1 MGLTKFISHLFKTT
15 IVLVV
20 LVMVFLLAIDLIIQ
34 LSEELN
40 NKSQTNALATVLGL
54 IKDLDQRSLYFIEAA
69 IIIGCALS
77 ISLLHQANTLNLLR
91 MLGLS
96 PQRIILY
103 IALLPCMFAGIW
115 IFINQNAYESKIDLS
130 QDAQFIGDNKIL
142 VDLHAKNQ
150 VFLYEINAEK
160 RILRSEVEDKS
171 LFERSL
177 LNQSKELASYRSD
190 LEGQV
195 DILIPLTSLILIYFI
210 GSLSFVSKRNITTG
224 GMIAISLGIAFTLTL
239 IKNLLISLSIIL
251 NFSPVLLIALL
262 GIALFLFANQRFKA
276 L

>member
-160 RILRSEVEDKS
+160 SILRSEVEDKS
-171 LFERSL
+171 LFETAL
-177 LNQSKELASYRSD
+177 VNQSKELASYRSD

-224 GMIAISLGIAFTLTL
+224 GMIAISLGIAFALTL

>member
-1 MGLTKFISHLFKTT
+1 MGLSKFISHLFKTT

-160 RILRSEVEDKS
+160 SILRSEVEDKS

>member
-171 LFERSL
+171 LFERAL

>member
-1 MGLTKFISHLFKTT
+1 MGLTKFIYHLFKTT

-142 VDLHAKNQ
+142 VDLPAKNQ

-160 RILRSEVEDKS
+160 SILRSVVEDES
-171 LFERSL
+171 LFETTL
-177 LNQSKELASYRSD
+177 VNQSKELASYRSD

>member
-160 RILRSEVEDKS
+160 SILRSEVEDKS
-171 LFERSL
+171 LFERAL

>member
-40 NKSQTNALATVLGL
+40 NKSQTTALATVLDL

-160 RILRSEVEDKS
+160 SILRSEVEDKS

-190 LEGQV
+190 LEEQV

>member
-160 RILRSEVEDKS
+160 SILRSEVEDKS

>member
-115 IFINQNAYESKIDLS
+115 IFINQNDYESKIDLS

-160 RILRSEVEDKS
+160 SILRSVVEDKS
-171 LFERSL
+171 LFETAL
-177 LNQSKELASYRSD
+177 VNQSKELASYRSD

>member
-142 VDLHAKNQ
+142 VDLPAKNQ

-160 RILRSEVEDKS
+160 SILRSVVEDKS
-171 LFERSL
+171 LFETAL
-177 LNQSKELASYRSD
+177 VNQSKELASYRSD

>member
-142 VDLHAKNQ
+142 VDLPAKNQ

-160 RILRSEVEDKS
+160 SILRSEVEDKS

>member
-1 MGLTKFISHLFKTT
+1 MGLTKFIYHLFKTT
-15 IVLVV
+15 IVLVT

-40 NKSQTNALATVLGL
+40 NKTQTTALATVLDL

-130 QDAQFIGDNKIL
+130 QGAQFIGENKIL
-142 VDLHAKNQ
+142 VDLPAKNQ
-150 VFLYEINAEK
+150 AFLYEINPEK
-160 RILRSEVEDKS
+160 NILKSVVEDKS
-171 LFERSL
+171 PFETAL
-177 LNQSKELASYRSD
+177 VNKSKEVVSYRSD

-224 GMIAISLGIAFTLTL
+224 GVIAISLGIAFALTM

-251 NFSPVLLIALL
+251 NFSPILLIALL
-262 GIALFLFANQRFKA
+262 GMALFIFANQRFKA

>member
-1 MGLTKFISHLFKTT
+1 MGITKFISHLFKTT

-40 NKSQTNALATVLGL
+40 NKSQTNALATILGL
-54 IKDLDQRSLYFIEAA
+54 INDLDQRSLYFIEAA

-103 IALLPCMFAGIW
+103 IALLPCVLAGIW
-115 IFINQNAYESKIDLS
+115 IFINQNAYDSKIDLS

-142 VDLHAKNQ
+142 VDLPAKNQ
-150 VFLYEINAEK
+150 AFLYEINPEK
-160 RILRSEVEDKS
+160 SILRSVVEDKS
-171 LFERSL
+171 LFETAL
-177 LNQSKELASYRSD
+177 VNQSKELASYRSD

-195 DILIPLTSLILIYFI
+195 DILIPITSLILIYFI

-224 GMIAISLGIAFTLTL
+224 GMIAISLGIAFALTL

>member
-1 MGLTKFISHLFKTT
+1 
-15 IVLVV
+15 
-20 LVMVFLLAIDLIIQ
+20 
-34 LSEELN
+34 
-40 NKSQTNALATVLGL
+40 
-54 IKDLDQRSLYFIEAA
+54 
-69 IIIGCALS
+69 
-77 ISLLHQANTLNLLR
+77 

-150 VFLYEINAEK
+150 VFLYEINPEK
-160 RILRSEVEDKS
+160 SILRSVVEDKS
-171 LFERSL
+171 LFETAL
-177 LNQSKELASYRSD
+177 VNQSKELASYRSD

-195 DILIPLTSLILIYFI
+195 DILIPITSLILIYFI

>member
-1 MGLTKFISHLFKTT
+1 MGITKFISHLFKTT

-160 RILRSEVEDKS
+160 SILRSEVEDKS
-171 LFERSL
+171 LFEAAL

>member
-1 MGLTKFISHLFKTT
+1 MGITKFISHLFKTT

-40 NKSQTNALATVLGL
+40 HKSQTNALATVLGL

-160 RILRSEVEDKS
+160 SILRSEVEDKS
-171 LFERSL
+171 LFERAL
-177 LNQSKELASYRSD
+177 LNQSKELAGYRSD

>member
-40 NKSQTNALATVLGL
+40 NKSQTNALTTVLGL

-160 RILRSEVEDKS
+160 SILRSEVEDKS

>member
-40 NKSQTNALATVLGL
+40 NKSQTNALATVSGL

-103 IALLPCMFAGIW
+103 IALLTCMFAGIW

-150 VFLYEINAEK
+150 AFLYEINPEK
-160 RILRSEVEDKS
+160 SILRSVVEDKS
-171 LFERSL
+171 LFETAL
-177 LNQSKELASYRSD
+177 VNQSKELASYRSD

>member
-160 RILRSEVEDKS
+160 SILRSVVEDKS
-171 LFERSL
+171 LFETAL
-177 LNQSKELASYRSD
+177 VNQSKELTSYRSD

>member
-40 NKSQTNALATVLGL
+40 NKSQTNALSTVLGL

-160 RILRSEVEDKS
+160 SILRSEVEDKS
-171 LFERSL
+171 LFEAAL

-224 GMIAISLGIAFTLTL
+224 GMIAISLGIAFALTL

>member
-1 MGLTKFISHLFKTT
+1 
-15 IVLVV
+15 
-20 LVMVFLLAIDLIIQ
+20 
-34 LSEELN
+34 
-40 NKSQTNALATVLGL
+40 
-54 IKDLDQRSLYFIEAA
+54 
-69 IIIGCALS
+69 
-77 ISLLHQANTLNLLR
+77 
-91 MLGLS
+91 ML
-96 PQRIILY
+96 
-103 IALLPCMFAGIW
+103 AGIW
-115 IFINQNAYESKIDLS
+115 IFINQNDYESKIDLS

-160 RILRSEVEDKS
+160 SILRSEVEDKS
-171 LFERSL
+171 LFEAAL

-195 DILIPLTSLILIYFI
+195 NILIPLTSLILIYFI

>member
-115 IFINQNAYESKIDLS
+115 IFINQNNYESKIDLS
-130 QDAQFIGDNKIL
+130 EVAQFIGDNKIL
-142 VDLHAKNQ
+142 VDLPAKNQ
-150 VFLYEINAEK
+150 AFLYEINPEK
-160 RILRSEVEDKS
+160 SILRSVVEDKS
-171 LFERSL
+171 FFKTALVNE
-177 LNQSKELASYRSD
+177 SKELTSYRSD

-195 DILIPLTSLILIYFI
+195 DILIPITSLILIYFI

>member
-40 NKSQTNALATVLGL
+40 NKSQTTALATVLDL

-160 RILRSEVEDKS
+160 SILRSEVEDKS

>member
-160 RILRSEVEDKS
+160 SILRSEVEDKS
-171 LFERSL
+171 LFERASV
-177 LNQSKELASYRSD
+177 NQSKELASYRSD

>member
-1 MGLTKFISHLFKTT
+1 MGLTKFISYLFKTT

-40 NKSQTNALATVLGL
+40 NKSQTNALAAVLGL

-77 ISLLHQANTLNLLR
+77 ISILHQANTLNLLR

-160 RILRSEVEDKS
+160 SILRSEVEDKS
-171 LFERSL
+171 LFEAAL

-224 GMIAISLGIAFTLTL
+224 GMIAISLGIAFALTL

>member
-142 VDLHAKNQ
+142 VDLPAKNQ

-160 RILRSEVEDKS
+160 SILRSVVEDKS
-171 LFERSL
+171 LFERAL

>member
-1 MGLTKFISHLFKTT
+1 MGLKKFIYHLLKTT

-142 VDLHAKNQ
+142 VDLPAKNQ
-150 VFLYEINAEK
+150 AFLYEINAEK
-160 RILRSEVEDKS
+160 SILRSVVEDKS
-171 LFERSL
+171 LFETAL
-177 LNQSKELASYRSD
+177 VNQSKELASYRSD

>member
-160 RILRSEVEDKS
+160 SILRSEVEDKS
-171 LFERSL
+171 LFEAAL

>member
-20 LVMVFLLAIDLIIQ
+20 LVMLFLLAIDLIIQ

-160 RILRSEVEDKS
+160 SILRSEVEDKS

-224 GMIAISLGIAFTLTL
+224 GMIAISLGIAFALTL

>member
-1 MGLTKFISHLFKTT
+1 MGLTKFIYHLFKTT

-20 LVMVFLLAIDLIIQ
+20 LVMVFLLAIDVIIQ

-142 VDLHAKNQ
+142 VDLPAKNQ
-150 VFLYEINAEK
+150 AFLYEINPEK
-160 RILRSEVEDKS
+160 SILRSVVEDKS
-171 LFERSL
+171 LFERAL
-177 LNQSKELASYRSD
+177 VNQSKELTSYRSD

-195 DILIPLTSLILIYFI
+195 DLLIPITSLILIYFI

-224 GMIAISLGIAFTLTL
+224 GMIAISLGIAFALTL

-251 NFSPVLLIALL
+251 NFSPILLIALL
-262 GIALFLFANQRFKA
+262 GIALFLYANQRFKA

>member
-142 VDLHAKNQ
+142 VDLPAKNQ
-150 VFLYEINAEK
+150 AFLYEINPEK
-160 RILRSEVEDKS
+160 SILRSVVEDKS
-171 LFERSL
+171 LFETAL
-177 LNQSKELASYRSD
+177 VNQSKELASYRSD

-195 DILIPLTSLILIYFI
+195 DILIPITSLILIYFI

>member
-40 NKSQTNALATVLGL
+40 NKSQTNALTTVLGL

-142 VDLHAKNQ
+142 VDLPAKNQ

-160 RILRSEVEDKS
+160 SILRSVVEDKS
-171 LFERSL
+171 LFETAL
-177 LNQSKELASYRSD
+177 VNQSKELASYRSD

>member
-40 NKSQTNALATVLGL
+40 NKSQTNALTTVLGL

-160 RILRSEVEDKS
+160 SILRSEVEDKS

-195 DILIPLTSLILIYFI
+195 DILIPITSLILIYFI

>member
-1 MGLTKFISHLFKTT
+1 MGLTKFIYHLFKTT

-142 VDLHAKNQ
+142 VDLPAKNQ

-160 RILRSEVEDKS
+160 SILRSVVEDKS
-171 LFERSL
+171 LFETAL
-177 LNQSKELASYRSD
+177 VNQSKELASYRSD

>member
-142 VDLHAKNQ
+142 VDLPAKNQ
-150 VFLYEINAEK
+150 AFLYEINPEK
-160 RILRSEVEDKS
+160 SILRSVVEDKS
-171 LFERSL
+171 LFETAL
-177 LNQSKELASYRSD
+177 VNQSKELASYRSD

>member
-1 MGLTKFISHLFKTT
+1 MGITKFISHLFKTT

-160 RILRSEVEDKS
+160 SILRSVVEDKS
-171 LFERSL
+171 LFETAL
-177 LNQSKELASYRSD
+177 VNQSKELASYRSD

>member
-40 NKSQTNALATVLGL
+40 NKTQTTALATVLDL

-103 IALLPCMFAGIW
+103 IAVLPCMFAGIW

-130 QDAQFIGDNKIL
+130 QGAQFIGENKIL
-142 VDLHAKNQ
+142 VDLPAKNQ
-150 VFLYEINAEK
+150 AFLYEINPEK
-160 RILRSEVEDKS
+160 NILKSVVEDKS
-171 LFERSL
+171 PFETAL
-177 LNQSKELASYRSD
+177 VNKSKEVVSYRSD

-224 GMIAISLGIAFTLTL
+224 GVIAISLGIAFALTM

-251 NFSPVLLIALL
+251 NFSPILLIALL
-262 GIALFLFANQRFKA
+262 GMALFIFANQRFKA

>member
-40 NKSQTNALATVLGL
+40 NKSQTNVLATVLGL

-160 RILRSEVEDKS
+160 SILRSEVEDKS
-171 LFERSL
+171 LFERAL

-195 DILIPLTSLILIYFI
+195 DILIPITSLILIYFI

>member
-40 NKSQTNALATVLGL
+40 NKSQTTALATVLDL

-142 VDLHAKNQ
+142 VDLPAKNQ

-160 RILRSEVEDKS
+160 SILRSVVEDKS
-171 LFERSL
+171 LFETAL
-177 LNQSKELASYRSD
+177 VNQSKELASYRSD

>member
-1 MGLTKFISHLFKTT
+1 MGLTKFIYHLFKTT

-40 NKSQTNALATVLGL
+40 NKSQTTALATVLDL

-142 VDLHAKNQ
+142 VDLPAKNQ
-150 VFLYEINAEK
+150 AFLYEINPEK
-160 RILRSEVEDKS
+160 SILRSVVEDKS
-171 LFERSL
+171 LFETAL
-177 LNQSKELASYRSD
+177 VNQSKELASYRSD